1 MTAAE
6 QIRAELIRAARSLGA
21 PEDVSPLLE
30 RPRETSHGDWATNLA
45 MVLAKPLRSKPRDIA
60 DKLRDSIDLER
71 AGVSRIEIAGPG
83 FMNFWLDAGRIASGL
98 GEIISADERYG
109 QSNVGSG
116 RVVNVEF
123 VSANP
128 TGPLHVGH
136 GRQAALGDAIATL
149 LEATGWKV
157 TREFYYNDAGAQ
169 IDNLAASVEA
179 RLNELEGKASQ
190 IPEGGYHGEYIR
202 EIAERYKANN
212 EGMSVREFAVRELRK
227 EQDLDLQ
234 AFGVKFDKYF
244 LESSLY
250 TDGMVDD
257 TVRLLIASGKT
268 YEHEGALWLRTTD
281 FGDDKD
287 RVMRKS
293 DGTYT
298 YFLPDVAY
306 HVTKWKRGF
315 RRAIDVQ
322 GADHHSTVTRVR
334 AGLQALDMGM
344 SADYPEYVLHQM
356 VTVMKHGE
364 EVKISKRAGSY
375 VTVRDLV
382 NEVGRDAV
390 RYFFLM
396 RKSDSQLI
404 FNVDLAASQSEENP
418 VYYIQMAHARM
429 CGIFR
434 VGEIDPE
441 SVSADDAPLDVLTE
455 PEEQELIKA
464 LLDFPA
470 VVESAAETL
479 EPQRIATYLLETAR
493 LAHLWYHKHHV
504 LEQAEDVT
512 RARLAL
518 ARARRADRAAD
529 TESPRPDEDSL
540 RPARLALATS
550 PDSNEIATN
559 VGSGCWLCRARLSG
573 DPVRKSRRCPR
584 RLRDFLLRVGEPS
597 HQGERRRGRRL
608 GLSDREARSPEEARR
623 GFQRPGARGGQLLP
637 LARAATAT
645 I

>member
-1 MTAAE
+1 MNAAD
-6 QIRAELIRAARSLGA
+6 QIRAELIRAARGLGA
-21 PEDVSPLLE
+21 PEDVDPLLE

-45 MVLAKPLRSKPRDIA
+45 MVLAKPLRSKPREIA
-60 DKLRDSIDLER
+60 EKLRAAMDLER
-71 AGVSRIEIAGPG
+71 AGVSNIDIAGPG
-83 FMNFWLDAGRIASGL
+83 FMNFFIDAGRIASGL
-98 GEIISADERYG
+98 REIIDANESYG
-109 QSNVGSG
+109 RSDAGRG
-116 RVVNVEF
+116 RVVNIEF

-149 LEATGWKV
+149 LETTGWKV
-157 TREFYYNDAGAQ
+157 TREFYYNDAGVQ
-169 IDNLAASVEA
+169 IENLAASVEA
-179 RLNELEGKASQ
+179 RLNELGGKPAQ

-202 EIAERYKANN
+202 EIAERYK
-212 EGMSVREFAVRELRK
+212 ESSDGLSVREFAVRELRK

-234 AFGVKFDKYF
+234 AFGVHFDRYF

-315 RRAIDVQ
+315 LRAIDVQ

-334 AGLQALDMGM
+334 AGLQALRMGM
-344 SADYPEYVLHQM
+344 TPNYPEYVLHQM

-375 VTVRDLV
+375 VTVRDLIT
-382 NEVGRDAV
+382 EVGRDAV

-429 CGIFR
+429 CGVFR
-434 VGEIDPE
+434 VGEVDAE
-441 SVSADDAPLDVLTE
+441 SVSADAATLAVLTE

-464 LLDFPA
+464 LADFPTL
-470 VVESAAETL
+470 VESAAETL
-479 EPQRIATYLLETAR
+479 EPHRIATYLLETAR

-504 LEQAEDVT
+504 LEQPEDVT

-518 ARARRADRAAD
+518 ARGAQIV
-529 TESPRPDEDSL
+529 L
-540 RPARLALATS
+540 RNGMRILGITS
-550 PDSNEIATN
+550 P
-559 VGSGCWLCRARLSG
+559 
-573 DPVRKSRRCPR
+573 
-584 RLRDFLLRVGEPS
+584 
-597 HQGERRRGRRL
+597 ERM
-608 GLSDREARSPEEARR
+608 
-623 GFQRPGARGGQLLP
+623 
-637 LARAATAT
+637 
-645 I
+645 

>member
-1 MTAAE
+1 MSAAD

-21 PEDVSPLLE
+21 PGDVDPLLE
-30 RPRETSHGDWATNLA
+30 RPRETAHGDWATNLA
-45 MVLAKPLRSKPRDIA
+45 MALAKPLRSKPRDVA
-60 DKLRDSIDLER
+60 EKLREAIDLER
-71 AGVSRIEIAGPG
+71 AGVSRIDIAGPG
-83 FMNFWLDAGRIASGL
+83 FMNFWIDAGRIASGL
-98 GEIISADERYG
+98 RDIISANDRYG
-109 QSNVGSG
+109 RGDVGAG

-136 GRQAALGDAIATL
+136 GRQAALGDAISTL

-157 TREFYYNDAGAQ
+157 TREFYYNDAGVQ
-169 IDNLAASVEA
+169 IDNLAASVDA
-179 RLNELEGKASQ
+179 RLNELNGKPAQ
-190 IPEGGYHGEYIR
+190 IPDGGYHGEYIR
-202 EIAERYKANN
+202 ELAERYMASSD
-212 EGMSVREFAVRELRK
+212 GLSVREFAVRELRK

-234 AFGVKFDKYF
+234 AFGVRFDRYF

-250 TDGMVDD
+250 SDGMVDD
-257 TVRLLIASGKT
+257 TVRLLVASGKT
-268 YEHEGALWLRTTD
+268 YEHEGALWLRTTE

-334 AGLQALDMGM
+334 AGLQALDLGM
-344 SADYPEYVLHQM
+344 SHEYPEYVLHQM

-382 NEVGRDAV
+382 NEAGRDAV

-441 SVSADDAPLDVLTE
+441 SVSAENVSYDVLNE

-479 EPQRIATYLLETAR
+479 EPHRIATYLLETAR
-493 LAHLWYHKHHV
+493 IAHLWYHKHHV
-504 LEQAEDVT
+504 LEQAENVT

-518 ARARRADRAAD
+518 ARGAQIV
-529 TESPRPDEDSL
+529 L
-540 RPARLALATS
+540 RNGMRILGITS
-550 PDSNEIATN
+550 P
-559 VGSGCWLCRARLSG
+559 
-573 DPVRKSRRCPR
+573 
-584 RLRDFLLRVGEPS
+584 
-597 HQGERRRGRRL
+597 ERM
-608 GLSDREARSPEEARR
+608 
-623 GFQRPGARGGQLLP
+623 
-637 LARAATAT
+637 
-645 I
+645 

>member
-1 MTAAE
+1 MNAVD
-6 QIRAELIRAARSLGA
+6 QIRAELVRAARGLGA
-21 PEDVSPLLE
+21 PEDIEPLLE
-30 RPRETSHGDWATNLA
+30 RPRETTHGDWATNLA
-45 MVLAKPLRSKPRDIA
+45 MVLAKPLKSKPRDIA
-60 DKLRDSIDLER
+60 EKLRTAMSLER
-71 AGVSRIEIAGPG
+71 AGVSKVDIAGPG
-83 FMNFWLDAGRIASGL
+83 FMNFFIDAGRIASGL
-98 GEIISADERYG
+98 KEIIAANESFGRSDVGRG
-109 QSNVGSG
+109 Q
-116 RVVNVEF
+116 VVNIEF

-149 LEATGWKV
+149 LETTGWKV

-169 IDNLAASVEA
+169 IENLAASVEA
-179 RLNELEGKASQ
+179 RLNELEGKPVQ

-202 EIAERYKANN
+202 EIAERYKENSD
-212 EGMSVREFAVRELRK
+212 GLSVREFAVRELRK

-234 AFGVKFDKYF
+234 AFGVRFDRYF

-306 HVTKWKRGF
+306 HITKWKRGF
-315 RRAIDVQ
+315 LRAIDVQ

-334 AGLQALDMGM
+334 AGLQALNMGM
-344 SADYPEYVLHQM
+344 TPNYPEYVLHQM

-375 VTVRDLV
+375 VTVRDLIT
-382 NEVGRDAV
+382 EVGRDAV

-434 VGEIDPE
+434 VGDIDPA
-441 SVSADDAPLDVLTE
+441 SVSADDATLAVLTE

-464 LLDFPA
+464 LADFPTL
-470 VVESAAETL
+470 VESAAETL
-479 EPQRIATYLLETAR
+479 EPHRIATYLLETAR

-504 LEQAEDVT
+504 LEQPEDVT
-512 RARLAL
+512 RGRLAL
-518 ARARRADRAAD
+518 ARAAQIV
-529 TESPRPDEDSL
+529 L
-540 RPARLALATS
+540 RNGMRILGITS
-550 PDSNEIATN
+550 P
-559 VGSGCWLCRARLSG
+559 
-573 DPVRKSRRCPR
+573 
-584 RLRDFLLRVGEPS
+584 
-597 HQGERRRGRRL
+597 ERM
-608 GLSDREARSPEEARR
+608 
-623 GFQRPGARGGQLLP
+623 
-637 LARAATAT
+637 
-645 I
+645 

>member
-1 MTAAE
+1 MNAAE

-21 PEDVSPLLE
+21 PEDVSPALE

-60 DKLRDSIDLER
+60 ERLRDAIDLER
-71 AGVSRIEIAGPG
+71 AGVSGIEIAGPG
-83 FMNFWLDAGRIASGL
+83 FMNFRLDAGRIASGL
-98 GEIISADERYG
+98 ADIIAADARYG
-109 QSNVGSG
+109 QNSAGG
-116 RVVNVEF
+116 GQVVNVEF

-136 GRQAALGDAIATL
+136 GRQAALGDAISTL
-149 LEATGWKV
+149 LETTGWKV
-157 TREFYYNDAGAQ
+157 TREFYYNDAGVQ
-169 IDNLAASVEA
+169 IDNLAASVAA
-179 RLNELEGKASQ
+179 RVGELEGRTSQ

-202 EIAERYKANN
+202 EIAERYKANS

-234 AFGVKFDKYF
+234 AFGVRFDKYF

-268 YEHEGALWLRTTD
+268 YEHEGALWLRTTE

-315 RRAIDVQ
+315 HRAIDVQ

-344 SADYPEYVLHQM
+344 PPEYPAYVLHQM

-434 VGEIDPE
+434 VGEIDPA
-441 SVSADDAPLDVLTE
+441 SVTVEGAPLDVLTE

-464 LLDFPA
+464 LLDFPP
-470 VVESAAETL
+470 VVQSAAETL
-479 EPQRIATYLLETAR
+479 EPHRIATYLLETAR

-504 LEQAEDVT
+504 LEQTEEIT

-518 ARARRADRAAD
+518 ARAAQIV
-529 TESPRPDEDSL
+529 L
-540 RPARLALATS
+540 RNGMRILGITS
-550 PDSNEIATN
+550 P
-559 VGSGCWLCRARLSG
+559 
-573 DPVRKSRRCPR
+573 
-584 RLRDFLLRVGEPS
+584 
-597 HQGERRRGRRL
+597 ERM
-608 GLSDREARSPEEARR
+608 
-623 GFQRPGARGGQLLP
+623 
-637 LARAATAT
+637 
-645 I
+645 

>member
-6 QIRAELIRAARSLGA
+6 KIRAELIRAARGLGA
-21 PEDVSPLLE
+21 PEDVDPLLE
-30 RPRETSHGDWATNLA
+30 RPRETSHGDLATNLA
-45 MVLAKPLRSKPRDIA
+45 MILAKPLRARPREIA
-60 DKLRDSIDLER
+60 ERLRDSLQLDR
-71 AGVSRIEIAGPG
+71 AGVSKIDIAGPG
-83 FMNFWLDAGRIASGL
+83 FMNFWIDPATIASGL
-98 GEIISADERYG
+98 RDIIAADAGYG
-109 QSNVGSG
+109 GNEVGAG
-116 RVVNVEF
+116 RVVNIEF

-149 LEATGWKV
+149 LETTGWKV
-157 TREFYYNDAGAQ
+157 TREFYYNDAGVQ
-169 IDNLAASVEA
+169 IENLAASVEA
-179 RLNELEGKASQ
+179 RLKELRGEAAQ

-202 EIAERYKANN
+202 ELAERYATNS

-234 AFGVKFDKYF
+234 AFGVKFDRYF

-250 TDGMVDD
+250 TDGMVDE
-257 TVRLLIASGKT
+257 TVRQLVASGKT
-268 YEHEGALWLRTTD
+268 YEHDDALWLRTTE

-287 RVMRKS
+287 RVMRKR

-334 AGLQALDMGM
+334 AGLQALDMGV
-344 SADYPEYVLHQM
+344 SKDYPEYVLHQM

-375 VTVRDLV
+375 VTVRDLIT
-382 NEVGRDAV
+382 EVGRDAV

-404 FNVDLAASQSEENP
+404 FNVDLAAAQSEENP

-429 CGIFR
+429 SGIFR
-434 VGEIDPE
+434 VGGIDPA
-441 SVSADDAPLDVLTE
+441 SVSSDGVKFEVLSE
-455 PEEQELIKA
+455 PEEQSLIKA
-464 LLDFPA
+464 LLDFPDL
-470 VVESAAETL
+470 VESAAETL
-479 EPQRIATYLLETAR
+479 EPHRIANYLLETAR

-504 LEQAEDVT
+504 LEQADDVT

-518 ARARRADRAAD
+518 ARSAQIV
-529 TESPRPDEDSL
+529 L
-540 RPARLALATS
+540 R
-550 PDSNEIATN
+550 N
-559 VGSGCWLCRARLSG
+559 G
-573 DPVRKSRRCPR
+573 
-584 RLRDFLLRVGEPS
+584 LRILGVTAP
-597 HQGERRRGRRL
+597 ERM
-608 GLSDREARSPEEARR
+608 
-623 GFQRPGARGGQLLP
+623 
-637 LARAATAT
+637 
-645 I
+645 